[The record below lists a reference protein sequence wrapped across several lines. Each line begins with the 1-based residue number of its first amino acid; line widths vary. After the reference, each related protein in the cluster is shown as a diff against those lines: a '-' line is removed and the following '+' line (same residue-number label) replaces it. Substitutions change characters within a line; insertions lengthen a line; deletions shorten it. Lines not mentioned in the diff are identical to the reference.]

1 MMTLALLVT
10 AATGAWADD
19 LYVEIAPSGKS
30 ATIYWGNPGTNV
42 RYMMEA
48 GFSVNA
54 ETVADAVKTIETLDI
69 DESCKNHT
77 LNSLNSLFQEWHAL
91 TTINNIENLKTAGVQ
106 SMNRMFYLCSALKT
120 LDLTSFNT
128 ESVTAMSS
136 MFSSC
141 SALQTVDLSSFN
153 TENVQYMNA
162 MFYLCSAL
170 KTLDLTSFNTAK
182 VQNMSYM
189 FNGCSNLENIY
200 VGDGWNTAAVT
211 NGSSMFVGCSKLPNW
226 NGTVTHAMAKLTDD
240 GGYLKTKPIELAWDP
255 VTKTATLDEMPE
267 GNVLVDVEYYS
278 RAGVTL
284 SVTGQTQGGT
294 AKLLKKLD
302 DGSFA
307 DMTDAD
313 QVRED
318 NKFIL
323 MVDKEDGYDFKVP
336 DATFEEFTEDEYVEY
351 YNWAKDNDINV
362 PLTMALLWVTMPHV
376 DSGNLNLE
384 VNFQQ
389 MSTFTI
395 LYQPATGQNPKVV
408 ACKMERNVNGTP
420 EVSYTAMQRG
430 ASMGDGTAVWTM
442 TMQAAYG
449 PTKIAFVPVADG
461 TTEAD
466 LQASLESAS
475 LSTATI
481 SQNADTWKELSGAKY
496 LIYGGNAKV
505 ATAIFV
511 ADGSS
516 MTVFKDLEADE
527 ATTEGGMTYRL
538 GVCITDAQGRVTT
551 PGTVT
556 APAAPDAP
564 QGKQFGGWRGLTYVD
579 GRPTE
584 SIFTAGST
592 INVYGTTTFTAVWNP
607 IQIQTTFAL
616 NGGTGVTSPV
626 TKDYQ
631 ETLSDIGEATR
642 KGFVLDY
649 WKVAKSVNE
658 SGILFGKG
666 SQYNLETPL
675 TADLSLQATWKH
687 VHEYI
692 SYPISAFGSALEKY
706 MKYNGVLHVAICNC
720 DDVEIVEHEFNP
732 AGKCACGYVKPGAT
746 KVQLDIAYGRLEGT
760 TFTTF
765 MNGFPQFAKTGEEVK
780 VEAFHNWGD
789 LEFKTWQYSTDG
801 GQTWEELA
809 AFEIVGFLIPC
820 SMKVR
825 ALYVNPV
832 QTPTIELA
840 SSAYDDKAEY
850 QGQTYTMGNILYQM
864 SYKLPDGYKLLDA
877 GIRMGDNAGISYYIE
892 QTAKYSLDAEAK
904 GVAAGIGA
912 GVVAVGV
919 VSNVFLG
926 GGFDVFGFTKD
937 YTQAMFDE
945 TESVVYVETE
955 DNVIEKEDKIDAA
968 ILAKKMYESTPI
980 NVEKYDPIYWEAKAP
995 TKGLFGSICTT
1006 PPLRFAQKNN
1016 QDHYIYGIAYMRYE
1030 TPDKQMKTLY
1040 TDAIAATV
1048 NNPSQYTSKMEQQPG
1063 ARQMS
1068 FGAGSL
1074 GTDLGSA
1081 TGARKAPKHEPEQQ
1095 PTAEQIDMSTI
1106 TAPQTQLYV
1115 YADGTWQPDLSGT
1128 YGYGQTVTV
1137 NAPAVTGKTFSY
1149 WTADGAVVS
1158 TASEL
1163 TLTMNANTTL
1173 RAIYDAT
1180 DAPAQTAAA
1189 ILSATRSADGQK
1201 IVLTGKANG
1210 TFENA
1215 GFVYS
1220 TTNSEPTRSDDGIV
1234 AVKYS
1239 SLPTN
1244 GGDQNFYSVLDK
1256 NNCFTF
1262 ELPVEDESTVYY
1274 VRAFTKNGSTTN
1286 YSDVREIKLA
1296 SLKSRMMMV
1305 ANLEAFDHDS
1315 ETSLDEQLTQLRESG
1330 QLVAGFP
1337 VEVPAGEYVTYYK
1350 DAALTLSS
1358 TSEDIAQLYTITSVA
1373 ADKATAT
1380 PLTVAAAE
1388 TPLLV
1393 KNTSDETQTILLM
1406 PTEEAADNV
1415 TAANEFVGTL
1425 EDTQIAASTED
1436 LTNYAFNGLKFVMVR
1451 KALDVDANRAWLAIP
1466 TSTARSISI
1475 VFGDATSI
1483 DHSTLNIDHSSDA
1496 VYDLSGRKV
1505 AAPTTKGVYVKNGKK
1520 VVK

>member
-19 LYVEIAPSGKS
+19 ELNLVVDGTS
-30 ATIYWGNPGTNV
+30 ATIMYDGNVSNNPYLG
-42 RYMMEA
+42 
-48 GFSVNA
+48 
-54 ETVADAVKTIETLDI
+54 ETDWKQSGSFWDDEYTTRSSITTVTIDG
-69 DESCKNHT
+69 SCKNFSGT
-77 LNSLNSLFQEWHAL
+77 SRNSLFYKFSGL
-91 TTINNIENLKTAGVQ
+91 TTINGLENLNTANVQ
-106 SMNRMFYLCSALKT
+106 DTKYMFAWCSS
-120 LDLTSFNT
+120 LTS
-128 ESVTAMSS
+128 
-136 MFSSC
+136 
-141 SALQTVDLSSFN
+141 LDLSS
-153 TENVQYMNA
+153 
-162 MFYLCSAL
+162 L
-170 KTLDLTSFNTAK
+170 NTAS
-182 VQNMSYM
+182 VTTMSYM
-189 FNGCSNLENIY
+189 FEGCSKLTSLDLSGWNTAEVWNTSYMFYNCPKLENIY
-200 VGDGWNTAAVT
+200 VGNGWSTGKVT
-211 NGSSMFVGCSKLPNW
+211 NSSGMFNGCTSLPGYDANKID
-226 NGTVTHAMAKLTDD
+226 HAMAKLVPE
-240 GGYLKTKPIELAWDP
+240 GYLQKKPEGIELAWDP

-267 GNVLVDVEYYS
+267 GNVVVNVEYYS
-278 RAGVTL
+278 RTGVTL
-284 SVTGQTQGGT
+284 SVTGAEQGGS

-302 DGSFA
+302 DGTFA
-307 DMTDAD
+307 NMTDED
-313 QVRED
+313 KVRED
-318 NKFIL
+318 NMFIL

-336 DATFEEFTEDEYVEY
+336 DMTIKEFTEDEYVAY

-362 PLTMALLWVTMPHV
+362 PLNSALLWVTMPHV

-389 MSTFTI
+389 MLTYTL
-395 LYQPATGQNPKVV
+395 LYQPASGQNPDVV
-408 ACKMERNVNGTP
+408 ACKMERSVKGTP
-420 EVSYTAMQRG
+420 EVSYMAMRRG
-430 ASMGDGTAVWTM
+430 ASMGDGTAVWT
-442 TMQAAYG
+442 TTIQAAYG
-449 PTKIAFVPVADG
+449 PTKVAFVPVAPG
-461 TTEAD
+461 TSEAD

-481 SQNADTWKELSGAKY
+481 SQSADTWKELSGAKY

-511 ADGSS
+511 ADGNS
-516 MTVFKDLEADE
+516 MTTIKDYAADE

-538 GVCITDAQGRVTT
+538 AVCITDAQGRVTT

-556 APAAPDAP
+556 APAAPAAP
-564 QGKQFGGWRGLTYVD
+564 QGKQFDGWRGLTYVA

-626 TKDYQ
+626 TKNYQ

-675 TADLSLQATWKH
+675 TADLGLQAVWKH

-706 MKYNGVLHVAICNC
+706 MKYNGALHIAICNC

-732 AGKCACGYVKPGAT
+732 AGKCACGYQKPGAT
-746 KVQLDIAYGRLEGT
+746 QVQLDIAYGRLEGT

-765 MNGFPQFAKTGEEVK
+765 MNGFPQFPKTGDEVK
-780 VEAFHNWGD
+780 VEAFHDWGD
-789 LEFKTWQYSTDG
+789 YEFKTWQYSTDG
-801 GQTWEELA
+801 GTTWHDLA
-809 AFEIVGFLIPC
+809 AYEIVGFLIPC
-820 SMKVR
+820 NMKAR
-825 ALYVNPV
+825 AVYVNPV

-877 GIRMGDNAGISYYIE
+877 GIRLGDNAGISYYIE
-892 QTAKYSLDAEAK
+892 QTQKYSLDAEAK

-919 VSNVFLG
+919 VGNVFLG

-937 YTQAMFDE
+937 YASAMFDKAE
-945 TESVVYVETE
+945 EVVYVETE

-1063 ARQMS
+1063 ARLMH
-1068 FGAGSL
+1068 FADDLVGA
-1074 GTDLGSA
+1074 TTA
-1081 TGARKAPKHEPEQQ
+1081 ATTTTGARKAPKHEPEQQ

-1173 RAIYDAT
+1173 CAIYDAT

-1239 SLPTN
+1239 SLPTS

-1393 KNTSDETQTILLM
+1393 KNTTDETQTILLM

-1415 TAANEFVGTL
+1415 TVAPEFVGTL

-1436 LTNYAFNGLKFVMVR
+1436 LANYAFNGLKFVMVR

-1475 VFGDATSI
+1475 VFDDLTEVKEVKGVKEVTEGDS
-1483 DHSTLNIDHSSDA
+1483 
-1496 VYDLSGRKV
+1496 YDLNGRKLDKM
-1505 AAPTTKGVYVKNGKK
+1505 PTKKGVYILNGKK
-1520 VVK
+1520 VVIK